1 MPTVYELA
9 FTDTKTNTQTN
20 TRTNTRV
27 HTRAQTHT
35 HTHTHARTHARTHA
49 HTLKG
54 TRYQP
59 RKNSSH
65 VEFSNLLSTAIAN
78 GMPEVIKFK
87 RTFKY

>member
-9 FTDTKTNTQTN
+9 FTDTHTKTNKQTHKQTN

-27 HTRAQTHT
+27 HTRAHT
-35 HTHTHARTHARTHA
+35 QTHTHART

-65 VEFSNLLSTAIAN
+65 VEFSDLLSTAIAN